1 MKCILVGLS
10 GYAGKYIRFME
21 ALGSESLQ
29 SLAAVVDPYA
39 SKAPQ
44 YPQVL
49 QQGIP
54 VFDTLSDCFRHVQAD
69 LVIIS
74 SPIAFHKE
82 QILESIAHGACV
94 LCEKPLVPLWQ
105 DAVDLA
111 NILGDDLRKLGVGFQ
126 WSFSRCMQ
134 QLKHRILS
142 GEFGSPV
149 LMKAHISWQRLNS
162 YYTHSSWH
170 GRVRGD
176 AQEWILDSIL
186 TNATAHYLH
195 NIFFLLGETMT
206 TSALPVE
213 IQGNVYRAKPI
224 ESYDT
229 CFLKG
234 SFANGASFF
243 FTASHGAD
251 RNSDPQFEYIFEK
264 AVISFN
270 ENLSPCVH
278 LRHSDGRQE
287 ICGEPQSLLEE
298 AEKLRWMMYSASD
311 GSLPACTLETIAPH
325 LLVCN
330 AIYDHMPVQHFPE
343 NMHILQADPPSLW
356 ICGLSDAMEQCY
368 AQTKLPN
375 ELGYPWAASAVSID
389 FRQLKQTTCYQR
401 LLRNV

>member
-44 YPQVL
+44 YQQML
-49 QQGIP
+49 QLGIP
-54 VFDTLSDCFRHVQAD
+54 VFDTLADCFQHVKAD

-74 SPIAFHKE
+74 SPIACHKA

-126 WSFSRCMQ
+126 WSFSKCMQ
-134 QLKHRILS
+134 QLKHRILT
-142 GEFGSPV
+142 GEFGKP
-149 LMKAHISWQRLNS
+149 LLLKTHISWQRLNS

-251 RNSDPQFEYIFEK
+251 RNSDPQFEYVFEK

-270 ENLSPCVH
+270 ENRSPFVY
-278 LRHSDGRQE
+278 LRHPDGHQE

-298 AEKLRWMMYSASD
+298 AEKLRWMMLTASD

-330 AIYDHMPVQHFPE
+330 AIYDRMPVQQFPE
-343 NMHILQADPPSLW
+343 SMHILQADPPSLW
-356 ICGLSDAMEQCY
+356 IRGLSDAIEQCY
-368 AQTKLPN
+368 VQAKLPD
-375 ELGYPWAASAVSID
+375 ELGYSWASPSVSID
-389 FRQLKQTTCYQR
+389 FRQVKQTEGCLR
-401 LLRNV
+401 LLRGG